1 MEITATE
8 KEQGKLSE
16 KNLDLAC
23 QKLSEIG
30 YVIFENLLPLEFVE
44 KVRKEFENNECTREW
59 LTNNEITFK
68 KEETGVVA
76 EFTEGFTNLIAA
88 DKPEI
93 NPPPPTGIIATS
105 ISGIA
110 RIISYPQ
117 VAAPSII

>member
-44 KVRKEFENNECTREW
+44 KVHQNSGYW
-59 LTNNEITFK
+59 VA
-68 KEETGVVA
+68 VVP
-76 EFTEGFTNLIAA
+76 GC
-88 DKPEI
+88 
-93 NPPPPTGIIATS
+93 
-105 ISGIA
+105 
-110 RIISYPQ
+110 
-117 VAAPSII
+117 